1 VSKDQLLKLEN
12 IFYARKFELGP
23 DNQIIKFYFA
33 TFSLSKLISLILKTN
48 SNKPQLNNNGNM
60 SIMTQGELIYI
71 DELIIILLFTLRF
84 PAVFEVTSNHQVLLG
99 VLCSRGLIVKE

>member
-1 VSKDQLLKLEN
+1 VSKDLLLKLEN

-60 SIMTQGELIYI
+60 SIMTQGELIY
-71 DELIIILLFTLRF
+71 R
-84 PAVFEVTSNHQVLLG
+84 
-99 VLCSRGLIVKE
+99 